1 MQYWNGHVVS
11 ARNCVTLPEL
21 CVSQTKDTI
30 FVKYPQTKIVR
41 IISACHFFLSVKCLL
56 CSKCNNIFGLLATH
70 KTVIPEFSFLNFFF
84 HSTGPQQ
91 VELDEPPVVAQRHVV
106 L

>member
-1 MQYWNGHVVS
+1 MSLFALCKVFALLKIQQYFW
-11 ARNCVTLPEL
+11 
-21 CVSQTKDTI
+21 
-30 FVKYPQTKIVR
+30 
-41 IISACHFFLSVKCLL
+41 SACNSQNCHPRVFF
-56 CSKCNNIFGLLATH
+56 F
-70 KTVIPEFSFLNFFF
+70 EFFF